1 MMNRYLA
8 PLALAA
14 LSLAALPYPA
24 AGQTVPDVSA
34 PVESVIERQ
43 TEQARNHAERLQQQ
57 AEQAQ
62 QQTERLQQQAERA
75 QQQAERV
82 QEQAQRAQQ
91 QAERTQ
97 QQAERTL
104 EQAERVQQRADRVQN
119 RAEQAQQQLERS
131 VNATE
136 AIQRRVPGGLERLP
150 EAADRQQESPILTTD
165 EPGVREPA
173 FVDLRLDPEIR
184 IISSEWVMMLD
195 AAQRQELEREAP
207 DLMRFLEQTRRF
219 EALDSDILTFR
230 VPPDLDSEAAM
241 RELVPETLQE
251 LLDRN
256 HVYGVR
262 QGPKP
267 EDGQLLLPT
276 PSICSD
282 ELSIGMIDSAV
293 QWRHPAFSGPQQPSR
308 RWVERSFNNSEADIN
323 MAHGTAIASL
333 LLGEG
338 PDMSPLLPN
347 ARLYNASVMYSQE
360 AGYQGSSVVQLLEAL
375 DWLLAQPPRVINMSL
390 AGPENRLLERGIA
403 AALGRD
409 RVIVAAVGNGGPHD
423 AAQFPAAY
431 EGVIAVTAVDR
442 HHDIYR
448 WANRGPHVDFAALG
462 VDVPVALAAGDFG
475 KQSGTSMAAPV
486 VSAFMACALASEET
500 TPAQALQKLR
510 ARAVDLGAPGHDPVF
525 GHGLLHP
532 HP

>member
-1 MMNRYLA
+1 MNRYAA
-8 PLALAA
+8 PLAIAA
-14 LSLAALPYPA
+14 LSLASLPHTA
-24 AGQTVPDVSA
+24 TGQTVPDVSA
-34 PVESVIERQ
+34 PVEAVVERQ
-43 TEQARNHAERLQQQ
+43 AEQARNQAERLQQQ
-57 AEQAQ
+57 AEQVQ
-62 QQTERLQQQAERA
+62 QQAERLQQQTERA

-91 QAERTQ
+91 QTERTQ

-104 EQAERVQQRADRVQN
+104 EQAERVQQQTDRVQN

-136 AIQRRVPGGLERLP
+136 AVQRRLPGSLEQLP
-150 EAADRQQESPILTTD
+150 EAATRQRELPDQVNA
-165 EPGVREPA
+165 EPDAREPA
-173 FVDLRLDPEIR
+173 FVDIRLDPEIR
-184 IISSEWVMMLD
+184 IISSEWVMLLD
-195 AAQRQELEREAP
+195 AGQHQQLEREAP
-207 DLMRFLEQTRRF
+207 ELMRFLEQTRRF

-241 RELVPETLQE
+241 RELVPEALQE

-256 HVYGVR
+256 HLYGVR
-262 QGPKP
+262 RGP
-267 EDGQLLLPT
+267 DGEATALSTPT
-276 PSICSD
+276 PSVCKED
-282 ELSIGMIDSAV
+282 LSIGMIDSAV
-293 QWRHPAFSGPQQPSR
+293 DWQHPAFSGLQQPAG
-308 RWVERSFNNSEADIN
+308 RWVERSFRNSESQIN
-323 MAHGTAIASL
+323 MVHGTAIASL
-333 LLGEG
+333 FLGEG
-338 PDMSPLLPN
+338 AGMSPLLPN

-360 AGYQGSSVVQLLEAL
+360 AGHQGSSVVQLLEAL
-375 DWLLAQPPRVINMSL
+375 DWLLTQPPRVINMSL
-390 AGPENRLLERGIA
+390 AGPENRLLERGIS
-403 AALGRD
+403 AALDHD

-423 AAQFPAAY
+423 ATQFPAAY

-442 HHDIYR
+442 YQDIYR
-448 WANRGPHVDFAALG
+448 WANRGPHVDFSALG
-462 VDVPVALAAGDFG
+462 VDVPVALASGDYG

-500 TPAQALQKLR
+500 APARALQKLR